1 MAKSPTIVVPPPASA
16 PTPAPVSDAAQEIAR
31 LRAENAR
38 LQNQLGST
46 KPSRE
51 PQGPR
56 VQLNLLGTVK
66 KNGEQ
71 NTGYVTLFAGDGPD
85 GKSLGVANGT
95 VAFWRTV
102 MQLLGANSPF
112 AQEMLRAIAAN
123 EPNLKP

>member
-1 MAKSPTIVVPPPASA
+1 M
-16 PTPAPVSDAAQEIAR
+16 SDAAAEIAR

-38 LQNQLGST
+38 LQNQIAT
-46 KPSRE
+46 EKPSRE

-66 KNGEQ
+66 GNGKQ

-95 VAFWRTV
+95 VSFWHAVLT
-102 MQLLGANSPF
+102 LLGANSPF
-112 AQEMLRAIAAN
+112 AVEMRRAIDANAA
-123 EPNLKP
+123 NLKP